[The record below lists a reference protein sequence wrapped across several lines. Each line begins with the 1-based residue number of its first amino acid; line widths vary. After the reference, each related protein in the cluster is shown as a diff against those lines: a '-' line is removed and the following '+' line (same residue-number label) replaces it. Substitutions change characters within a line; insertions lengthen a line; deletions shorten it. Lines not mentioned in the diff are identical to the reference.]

1 MVNLQYYV
9 HNSKKNKLNDW
20 INYFNNLS
28 LFVMF
33 TNQLNQSTN
42 KPILRMDLLHT
53 KSIHTPYTVSGI
65 LERYGNRKSPNTMC
79 IKAFKSGAD
88 ETRTR
93 DLLRD
98 RQAF

>member
-1 MVNLQYYV
+1 MF
-9 HNSKKNKLNDW
+9 LNQPIQEDW
-20 INYFNNLS
+20 INYINNLS
-28 LFVMF
+28 LIVMF
-33 TNQLNQSTN
+33 TNQLNQSTY
-42 KPILRMDLLHT
+42 KSILRVDILHT

-65 LERYGNRKSPNTMC
+65 LEKPENKKSLNTHH
-79 IKAFKSGAD
+79 IKAFKRGAD